1 MGMLDR
7 ELTYEIDTPR
17 PALAE
22 SYGYRI
28 AELEGELRRVNRQ
41 LEIAR
46 IERDLAR
53 LRIKQFERLVGGF
66 AGTIDQLQTEIESLL
81 RPRERRH
88 NFQS

>member
-17 PALAE
+17 P
-22 SYGYRI
+22 YGYRI
-28 AELEGELRRVNRQ
+28 VELEGELRRVSRQ

-53 LRIKQFERLVGGF
+53 LRIKQFERLVSGF
-66 AGTIDQLQTEIESLL
+66 AGTIDQLQAAIESLL
-81 RPRERRH
+81 RPKYKKLG
-88 NFQS
+88 